1 MSNRDLVIQFMSNIK
16 GRTPILLLAQAAEI
30 FKNLYSDR
38 VYNIKNEE
46 DLEDIQNLNISRIR
60 KPIVVEDISSLY
72 NDEDILKLIEE
83 SNLQFI
89 LLAYRDNLSETLMS
103 RCKSMLKIP
112 SIEINQCNYISKK
125 SALSTIETFDND
137 YTRTNKFLMENC
149 PDLMRDMIDI
159 QQVKYKDR
167 LINII
172 ANMEGG
178 INEQQ

>member
-125 SALSTIETFDND
+125 SALSMIETFDND
-137 YTRTNKFLMENC
+137 YARTNKFLMENC

-178 INEQQ
+178 INE